1 MEAVTMATV
10 LLKRWLKYS
19 VFEDVRRKTA
29 NLTDF

>member
-1 MEAVTMATV
+1 MATV

-29 NLTDF
+29 NLTDFKK